1 MRYLF
6 IHQNYPG
13 QFKHIAAALAADPG
27 NQVWALVDE
36 ANLRDVAKQ
45 PGVTLVSYKTPQGA
59 SKTTH
64 PYLTGYE
71 AAIRRGQQIVRVC
84 LELKRRGFVPDII
97 CAHAGWGEAL
107 FVKEVYP
114 EAILLDYFE
123 FFYRTRGSDVGF
135 DPELQPPKLDSDCR
149 IQVRNSCHLL
159 SIETA
164 DWGWSPMQW
173 QASQFPAHL
182 QPRLSV
188 IHEGVDTDAVK
199 PDKHAVFEL
208 PGGIKLTRADQIVTF
223 VNRNLEPYRG
233 FHIFMRALP
242 KILEQNPKAQVV
254 MVGGD
259 LVSYGTMP
267 PEGGSWRQKMLA
279 EVGSKLDLQ
288 RVHFVGKIPYE
299 AYLSLLQVSSAHVY
313 LTYPFVLSWSMLEA
327 MAAECVLIA
336 SDTAPVTEVVKHEH
350 DALLVDF
357 FDVDAIAAK
366 VTAVLRHPKRYQA
379 LARQARKTICEQYDL
394 KTVCLPQQ
402 LTLLQDLP
410 GKIGRA

>member
-1 MRYLF
+1 MNYLF

-13 QFKHIAAALAADPG
+13 QFKHIAAALAADPA

-36 ANLRDVAKQ
+36 TNLRDVAKQ

-59 SKTTH
+59 SKSTH

-71 AAIRRGQQIVRVC
+71 ASIRRGQQIVRVC
-84 LELKRRGFVPDII
+84 LELKSRGFVPDII

-107 FVKEVYP
+107 FIKEVYP
-114 EAILLDYFE
+114 KAILLDYFE

-135 DPELQPPKLDSDCR
+135 DPQLQVPTLDSDCR

-173 QASQFPAHL
+173 QASQFPTHI
-182 QPRLSV
+182 QSRISV
-188 IHEGVDTDAVK
+188 IHEGVDTDLVK
-199 PDKHAVFEL
+199 PNKDAVFEL
-208 PGGIKLTRADQIVTF
+208 PGGIKLTKADQVVTF

-233 FHIFMRALP
+233 FHVFMRALP
-242 KILEQNPKAQVV
+242 QILEQNPKAQVV

-267 PEGGSWRQKMLA
+267 QEGGNWREKMLV
-279 EVGSKLDLQ
+279 EVGEKLDMQ

-357 FDVDAIAAK
+357 FDVAALANQ

-379 LARQARKTICEQYDL
+379 LREQARKTISEEYDL

-402 LTLLQDLP
+402 LALLQSLP
-410 GKIGRA
+410 EKIGRA